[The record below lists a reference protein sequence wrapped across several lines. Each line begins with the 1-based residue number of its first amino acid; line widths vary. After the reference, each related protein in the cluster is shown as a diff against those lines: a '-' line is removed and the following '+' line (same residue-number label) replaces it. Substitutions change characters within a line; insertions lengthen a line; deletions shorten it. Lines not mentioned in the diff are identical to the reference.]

1 MTSTQVKK
9 QLDTYLPLLTSRQQ
23 EILLEMV
30 KNILQI
36 DKKEKH
42 ITIDQYN
49 HELNASLKQI
59 EAGET
64 VSHKDVVKQSKK
76 WLKRK

>member
-9 QLDTYLPLLTSRQQ
+9 QLDTYLPLLTVRQQ

-30 KNILQI
+30 KNILHI
-36 DKKEKH
+36 DQKEKR
-42 ITIDQYN
+42 ITVDQYN
-49 HELNASLKQI
+49 DELHASLKQI

-64 VSHKDVVKQSKK
+64 VSHKDVLKQSKA

>member
-9 QLDTYLPLLTSRQQ
+9 QLDTYLPLLTARQQ

-36 DKKEKH
+36 DKKEKR

-49 HELNASLKQI
+49 DEQNASLKQI
-59 EAGET
+59 ETGET
-64 VSHKDVVKQSKK
+64 VSHEDVVKQSKA

>member
-9 QLDTYLPLLTSRQQ
+9 QLDTYLPLLTTRQQ

-30 KNILQI
+30 KNILHI
-36 DKKEKH
+36 DKKEKR

-49 HELNASLKQI
+49 DEIDASIKQI
-59 EAGET
+59 ENGE
-64 VSHKDVVKQSKK
+64 VISHKEILKQSKT

>member
-9 QLDTYLPLLTSRQQ
+9 QLDTYLPLLTFRQQ

-36 DKKEKH
+36 DKKEKR
-42 ITIDQYN
+42 ITVDQYN
-49 HELNASLKQI
+49 DELNASLKQI
-59 EAGET
+59 ETGEM

>member
-9 QLDTYLPLLTSRQQ
+9 QLDTYLPLLTERQQ

-30 KNILQI
+30 KNILHI
-36 DKKEKH
+36 DTKEKR

-49 HELNASLKQI
+49 DEIDASVQQI
-59 EAGET
+59 ERGEV
-64 VSHKDVVKQSKK
+64 VSHKDVLKQSKT